1 MTKYSEIR
9 IPSNRK
15 CCLYNESFKRS
26 EEGVI
31 YEFDSVGYKLWHFS
45 TDQKLEGVVNLPL
58 VENSI
63 LMCFFI
69 NNNGNLEYGVSER
82 LPFAAEEHNL
92 IYLLHSGTT
101 SFSIPENEKLEVFVV
116 MLQAEVFFNY
126 FPVNSSEL
134 FRSFKQ
140 LIQKKKDAAILSSIN
155 FPINLDMKG
164 VINSMITSQRND
176 ECKHIYFKAKII
188 ELLSLQLEQFMAVD
202 VTTNKGRS
210 LKKDEFDRVDEVKRI
225 LEQSPEKSYTLLGL
239 ARSVGT
245 NDATLKK
252 HFKLAFGT
260 TVFSY
265 LNRCRMEKAHLMLQE
280 HDHKISIVAE
290 EVGFKYAT
298 HFSAAFKKHF
308 GYSPAELKN
317 ADKITELPV

>member
-9 IPSNRK
+9 IPGNRK

-26 EEGVI
+26 EDGVI

-45 TDQKLEGVVNLPL
+45 TDKFNEIIKLPL
-58 VENSI
+58 VENCI

-69 NNNGNLEYGVSER
+69 NNSGNLEYGVSER
-82 LPFAAEEHNL
+82 LSFKTEEHNL
-92 IYLLHSGTT
+92 IYLPHSEYA
-101 SFSIPENEKLEVFVV
+101 SVSIPKNEKLEVFVV

-134 FRSFKQ
+134 FINFKQ
-140 LIQKKKDAAILSSIN
+140 QVQKKKDAVLLSSIN

-164 VINSMITSQRND
+164 VINSMITSHRND

-188 ELLSLQLEQFMAVD
+188 ELLSLQLEQFMTVD
-202 VTTNKGRS
+202 IIINKGRN
-210 LKKDEFDRVDEVKRI
+210 LKKDEFDRVNEVKRI
-225 LEQSPEKSYTLLGL
+225 LEENPEKSYTLLGL
-239 ARSVGT
+239 ARCVGT

-252 HFKLAFGT
+252 HFKMAFGT

-317 ADKITELPV
+317 ADKNIEIPV

>member
-1 MTKYSEIR
+1 MTKYSEIK

-26 EEGVI
+26 EDGEI
-31 YEFDSVGYKLWHFS
+31 YEFDSIGYKIWHFS
-45 TDQKLEGVVNLPL
+45 SDQGFSGNIDLPL
-58 VENSI
+58 FENFI

-69 NNNGNLEYGVSER
+69 NHKGDIEYGSSER
-82 LPFAAEEHNL
+82 LPFEAEEHNL
-92 IYLLHSGTT
+92 IFLTHGE
-101 SFSIPENEKLEVFVV
+101 SIYFPIFEKEKIEVFVV
-116 MLQAEVFFNY
+116 MLQTDVFFNY

-134 FRSFKQ
+134 FTSFKQ
-140 LIQKKKDAAILSSIN
+140 QVQKKKEVVLLSPNN
-155 FPINLDMKG
+155 FPINLAMKG
-164 VINSMITSQRND
+164 VINSMITSHRND

-202 VTTNKGRS
+202 ITTSKGKN
-210 LKKDEFDRVDEVKRI
+210 LKKDELDRVYEVKRI
-225 LEQSPEKSYTLLGL
+225 LEEGPEKSYTLLGL
-239 ARSVGT
+239 ARCVGT

-280 HDHKISIVAE
+280 HDYKISNVAE

>member
-1 MTKYSEIR
+1 MNKYSEIR

-26 EEGVI
+26 EEGLI

-45 TDQKLEGVVNLPL
+45 TDQTFSGSINLPL
-58 VENSI
+58 VENFI

-69 NNNGNLEYGVSER
+69 NNSGDLEYGISKK

-92 IYLLHSGTT
+92 IFLPHSGST
-101 SFSIPENEKLEVFVV
+101 SFTIPKNEKLEVFVV
-116 MLQAEVFFNY
+116 MLQADVFFNY

-134 FRSFKQ
+134 FISFKQ
-140 LIQKKKDAAILSSIN
+140 QVQKKKDAVLLSSIN

-164 VINSMITSQRND
+164 VINSMITSQRDD

-202 VTTNKGRS
+202 NRS
-210 LKKDEFDRVDEVKRI
+210 SKSKNLKKDEFDRVYEVKRI
-225 LEQSPEKSYTLLGL
+225 LEENPEKSYTLLGL
-239 ARSVGT
+239 ARCVGT

-280 HDHKISIVAE
+280 HDHKISNVAE

-317 ADKITELPV
+317 ADKITEIPV